1 MKEKSHKELQ
11 SNEERSD
18 MMKRFDAR
26 LGGPFHFDKD
36 FEDFSIPKE
45 LQDARIKRLNPD
57 IEENSKRILQDL
69 KHKHSRK
76 TL

>member
-1 MKEKSHKELQ
+1 MKERSHKELQ

-18 MMKRFDAR
+18 MMKRLDAR
-26 LGGPFHFDKD
+26 LRGPFHFDKS
-36 FEDFSIPKE
+36 FEDFPIPKE
-45 LQDARIKRLNPD
+45 LQDARIRQLNPD
-57 IEENSKRILQDL
+57 IEENSKKILQDL

>member
-11 SNEERSD
+11 SSEERSD
-18 MMKRFDAR
+18 IMKSLDIR

-36 FEDFSIPKE
+36 FEDFPIPKE
-45 LQDARIKRLNPD
+45 LQDARTKYLHLD
-57 IEENSKRILQDL
+57 IEENSKKLKDL
-69 KHKHSRK
+69 KHAHARK

>member
-11 SNEERSD
+11 PDEERSD
-18 MMKRFDAR
+18 IMKSLDVR

-36 FEDFSIPKE
+36 FKDFPIPKE
-45 LQDARIKRLNPD
+45 LQDARIKRLHPD
-57 IEENSKRILQDL
+57 IEENSKKILQDL
-69 KHKHSRK
+69 KHEHSRK

>member
-1 MKEKSHKELQ
+1 MKEKPHKELQ

-18 MMKRFDAR
+18 IMKSLDAR
-26 LGGPFHFDKD
+26 LDGPFHFDKD
-36 FEDFSIPKE
+36 FEDFPIPKE
-45 LQDARIKRLNPD
+45 LQDARIRQLNPD
-57 IEENSKRILQDL
+57 IEENSKKILQDL

>member
-11 SNEERSD
+11 SNEERLD
-18 MMKRFDAR
+18 MMKSLDTR
-26 LGGPFHFDKD
+26 LDGPFHFDKD
-36 FEDFSIPKE
+36 FEDFPIPKE
-45 LQDARIKRLNPD
+45 LQDARIKHLHPD
-57 IEENSKRILQDL
+57 IEENSKKILQDL

>member
-18 MMKRFDAR
+18 LMKSLDAR

-36 FEDFSIPKE
+36 FEDFPIPKE
-45 LQDARIKRLNPD
+45 LQDARIRQLNPD
-57 IEENSKRILQDL
+57 IEENSKKILQDL

>member
-11 SNEERSD
+11 SSEERSD
-18 MMKRFDAR
+18 MMKSLDTR
-26 LGGPFHFDKD
+26 LDGPFHFDKD
-36 FEDFSIPKE
+36 FEDFPIPKE
-45 LQDARIKRLNPD
+45 LQEARIKRLHPD
-57 IEENSKRILQDL
+57 IEENSKKILQDL

>member
-18 MMKRFDAR
+18 MMKSLDAR
-26 LGGPFHFDKD
+26 LSGPFHFDKD
-36 FEDFSIPKE
+36 FEDFLIPKE
-45 LQDARIKRLNPD
+45 LQDARIRQLNPD
-57 IEENSKRILQDL
+57 IEENSKKILQDL
-69 KHKHSRK
+69 KHQHSRK